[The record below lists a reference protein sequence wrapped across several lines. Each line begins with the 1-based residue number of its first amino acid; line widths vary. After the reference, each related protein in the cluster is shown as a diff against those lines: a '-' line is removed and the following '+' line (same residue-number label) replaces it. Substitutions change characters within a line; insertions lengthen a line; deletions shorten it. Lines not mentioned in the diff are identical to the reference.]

1 MLGSLPV
8 CVANSSAAFCEDPV
22 AVDAAVA
29 AMSKSLQWTM
39 KVEEQEVGAAAAGD
53 VAVVTSVAGAIKMD
67 PGFKLFGKTIAVAS
81 AAAAYAFS
89 DAGADAGALFG
100 KRAVRG
106 PTAPICSQVCR
117 LSPPPPLSPVSLLS
131 PVSRGRSTL
140 LSFPFQ
146 PFLPVLVHCNGLFE
160 VVLIVVRKPKQH

>member
-1 MLGSLPV
+1 M

-67 PGFKLFGKTIAVAS
+67 PGFKLFGKTIAVAATT
-81 AAAAYAFS
+81 AAACVLS

-100 KRAVRG
+100 MRVAAHWA
-106 PTAPICSQVCR
+106 TAAPSCSQVCCCC
-117 LSPPPPLSPVSLLS
+117 SLSPVQLHPWIVSCYFFPVSSFFPTSSLLS
-131 PVSRGRSTL
+131 L
-140 LSFPFQ
+140 
-146 PFLPVLVHCNGLFE
+146 
-160 VVLIVVRKPKQH
+160 